1 MNGEDKLNK
10 IKIRNVKKED
20 LRAVA
25 EIAVNGWKTAYK
37 GIIDDDFLDNL
48 SIEDNY
54 KKRLNDYTEN
64 GFIVAELNNEIL
76 GFCRYRSGNYYKEA
90 HPNIDCEITAL
101 YVKTEYKRNSI
112 GRKLVNSVI
121 DEFKKNEYSKMIL
134 WCLKDNY
141 PSRAFYEKMG
151 GIYCGENVIE
161 RGNKE
166 YKEVGFIYD
175 LKKLPKDELELVIP
189 TMEYKKDVEEYLRE
203 FLDNGENEI
212 AGDGGLDRIRDFD
225 KWLEKI
231 QNDLSVDTIDKDRIP
246 ATLYLTIRKS
256 DKKIV
261 GNVQIRHFLN
271 EKLLNYG
278 GHIGD
283 SVRPSE
289 RRKGYATEQIRLALG
304 KCKELGIDNVLMDC
318 DKTNIGSAKA
328 IQNNGGVLENEIYVE
343 NELVQRYWI
352 SLKKR
357 FVANPNNMK
366 IVKKGILK
374 IKSFNNSDFIG
385 DVALASFNKV
395 YKPYIIQ
402 DTNLCI
408 INDNYKWLE
417 FYDYNKKYMLT
428 AMYNEENEII
438 EWYFDIARKI
448 GKENGMPYEDDLYL
462 DVVVTPK
469 GNIKL
474 LDEDE
479 LNDAFDR
486 FEVNKSDYEMAY
498 NEAKQLMNRLQN
510 NKNTLKKFTDKYL
523 KEMLKE

>member
-1 MNGEDKLNK
+1 MNN
-10 IKIRNVKKED
+10 
-20 LRAVA
+20 
-25 EIAVNGWKTAYK
+25 
-37 GIIDDDFLDNL
+37 
-48 SIEDNY
+48 
-54 KKRLNDYTEN
+54 
-64 GFIVAELNNEIL
+64 
-76 GFCRYRSGNYYKEA
+76 
-90 HPNIDCEITAL
+90 
-101 YVKTEYKRNSI
+101 
-112 GRKLVNSVI
+112 
-121 DEFKKNEYSKMIL
+121 
-134 WCLKDNY
+134 
-141 PSRAFYEKMG
+141 
-151 GIYCGENVIE
+151 
-161 RGNKE
+161 
-166 YKEVGFIYD
+166 
-175 LKKLPKDELELVIP
+175 DELELIFP
-189 TMEYKKDVEEYLRE
+189 TKEYKKDVEEYLQE
-203 FLDNGENEI
+203 FIDNGENEI

-261 GNVQIRHFLN
+261 GNLQIRHFLN

-318 DKTNIGSAKA
+318 DKNNIESAKA

-357 FVANPNNMK
+357 FVTNPNNMEF
-366 IVKKGILK
+366 VDNGSFK
-374 IKSFNNSDFIG
+374 IKSFNNSDFVG
-385 DVALASFNKV
+385 DVALIKFNKMN
-395 YKPYIIQ
+395 KPYMIENI
-402 DTNLCI
+402 NLCMA
-408 INDNYKWLE
+408 NDNYKWLE
-417 FYDYNKKYMLT
+417 FYDYNKKYRLT
-428 AMYNEENEII
+428 AMYNENNEII

-448 GKENGMPYEDDLYL
+448 GKEKGMPYEDDLYL
-462 DVVVTPK
+462 DVVLTPE
-469 GNIKL
+469 GDIKL

-479 LNDAFDR
+479 LKNAFDR

-498 NEAKQLMNRLQN
+498 NEAKQLMNKLQN
-510 NKNTLKKFTDKYL
+510 NKDTLKILTDKYL

>member
-1 MNGEDKLNK
+1 MNN
-10 IKIRNVKKED
+10 
-20 LRAVA
+20 
-25 EIAVNGWKTAYK
+25 
-37 GIIDDDFLDNL
+37 
-48 SIEDNY
+48 
-54 KKRLNDYTEN
+54 
-64 GFIVAELNNEIL
+64 
-76 GFCRYRSGNYYKEA
+76 
-90 HPNIDCEITAL
+90 
-101 YVKTEYKRNSI
+101 
-112 GRKLVNSVI
+112 
-121 DEFKKNEYSKMIL
+121 
-134 WCLKDNY
+134 
-141 PSRAFYEKMG
+141 
-151 GIYCGENVIE
+151 
-161 RGNKE
+161 
-166 YKEVGFIYD
+166 
-175 LKKLPKDELELVIP
+175 DELELVIP

-304 KCKELGIDNVLMDC
+304 KCKELGIDHVLMDC
-318 DKTNIGSAKA
+318 DKTNIGSAKT

-357 FVANPNNMK
+357 FVTNPNNMEF
-366 IVKKGILK
+366 VDNGSFK
-374 IKSFNNSDFIG
+374 IKSFNNSDFVG
-385 DVALASFNKV
+385 DIALIKFNKMN
-395 YKPYIIQ
+395 KPYMIENI
-402 DTNLCI
+402 NLCMA
-408 INDNYKWLE
+408 NDNYKWLE

-462 DVVVTPK
+462 DVVLTPK
-469 GNIKL
+469 GDIKL

-479 LNDAFDR
+479 LKDAFDR

-498 NEAKQLMNRLQN
+498 NEAKKLIELLKDNKDRLKQ
-510 NKNTLKKFTDKYL
+510 FTDKYL
-523 KEMLKE
+523 NEMLKE

>member
-1 MNGEDKLNK
+1 MNN
-10 IKIRNVKKED
+10 
-20 LRAVA
+20 
-25 EIAVNGWKTAYK
+25 
-37 GIIDDDFLDNL
+37 
-48 SIEDNY
+48 
-54 KKRLNDYTEN
+54 
-64 GFIVAELNNEIL
+64 
-76 GFCRYRSGNYYKEA
+76 
-90 HPNIDCEITAL
+90 
-101 YVKTEYKRNSI
+101 
-112 GRKLVNSVI
+112 
-121 DEFKKNEYSKMIL
+121 
-134 WCLKDNY
+134 
-141 PSRAFYEKMG
+141 
-151 GIYCGENVIE
+151 
-161 RGNKE
+161 
-166 YKEVGFIYD
+166 
-175 LKKLPKDELELVIP
+175 DELELVIP

-231 QNDLSVDTIDKDRIP
+231 HNDLSVDTIDKDRIP

-304 KCKELGIDNVLMDC
+304 KCKELGIDNVLIDC
-318 DKTNIGSAKA
+318 DKNNIGSAKA

-357 FVANPNNMK
+357 FVTNPNDME
-366 IVKKGILK
+366 IVDNGSFK
-374 IKSFNNSDFIG
+374 IKSFNNSDFVG
-385 DVALASFNKV
+385 DIALIKFNKMN
-395 YKPYIIQ
+395 KPYMIENI
-402 DTNLCI
+402 NLCMA
-408 INDNYKWLE
+408 NDNYKWLE

-428 AMYNEENEII
+428 AMYNENNEII

-448 GKENGMPYEDDLYL
+448 GKEKGMPYEDDLYL

-469 GNIKL
+469 GDIKL

-479 LNDAFDR
+479 LKDAFDR
-486 FEVNKSDYEMAY
+486 FEVNKSDYEKAY

-510 NKNTLKKFTDKYL
+510 NKDTLKIFTDKYL